1 MPMTAEFVSEVL
13 LWSAAINY
21 GVLVVWFAM
30 FALAHDWMHRL
41 HGRWF
46 RLGAERFDAIH
57 YAVMAFYKICI
68 IVFNL
73 VPYIALRIA
82 A

>member
-1 MPMTAEFVSEVL
+1 MTVEFFGEVL
-13 LWSAAINY
+13 LWSAVINY
-21 GVLVVWFAM
+21 GVLVVWFAF

-46 RLGAERFDAIH
+46 RLSAERFDAIH
-57 YAVMAFYKICI
+57 YASMAFYKLCI
-68 IVFNL
+68 ILFNL

>member
-1 MPMTAEFVSEVL
+1 MTVEFFAEVL

-30 FALAHDWMHRL
+30 FTLVHDWMHRL

-46 RLGAERFDAIH
+46 RLSVERFDALH
-57 YAVMAFYKICI
+57 YAALAFYKLCI
-68 IVFNL
+68 ILFNL